1 MKVRPQNP
9 LPVHLPVN
17 LSNLHLWV
25 CSNGHD
31 SRAGKWT
38 TYGSPRRA
46 PIRRCQSSDQV
57 PAIVRL
63 GWAGVNGARPVR
75 PIQERQ
81 ELIRDF
87 HVNRVHTFVRVH
99 KTLGTTQ
106 AVAAGLE
113 DHEWSIEELMALLEE
128 REALALEQA

>member
-1 MKVRPQNP
+1 M
-9 LPVHLPVN
+9 
-17 LSNLHLWV
+17 
-25 CSNGHD
+25 
-31 SRAGKWT
+31 
-38 TYGSPRRA
+38 
-46 PIRRCQSSDQV
+46 
-57 PAIVRL
+57 IVRL
-63 GWAGVNGARPVR
+63 GGAGVNGARTVR

-99 KTLGTTQ
+99 KTLGTTP
-106 AVAAGLE
+106 AVVAGLE